1 MADELGEPLELCL
14 FPFGSDDPIRARPLV
29 PRAWERKNSQ
39 AGLLARSCFSCS
51 RLKAGALSLLVRVD
65 AGFLFAAC
73 GESLE
78 AGGMH
83 QALLCELSN
92 EVDIDGAPGAC
103 GLRGVKRIV

>member
-29 PRAWERKNSQ
+29 PRGLGTEKFPSGLVGAKLLF
-39 AGLLARSCFSCS
+39 LLATE
-51 RLKAGALSLLVRVD
+51 AGALSLLVRVD

-78 AGGMH
+78 AGGIIRPCFVSFRTRLILM
-83 QALLCELSN
+83 ELQ
-92 EVDIDGAPGAC
+92 VLVAC
-103 GLRGVKRIV
+103 GE